1 MVEAVP
7 PRRTAMVPLA
17 ESVPA
22 PSTAR
27 TPLVSEE
34 NLTVEVAK
42 RVPRKGEEEALKV
55 CSVPDEVIAKGPL
68 AVKVCVLPV
77 NPPREVMPVPLVA
90 PIQVPLGKQTF
101 PVPLS

>member
-1 MVEAVP
+1 MLAKAVRERIRPVASIAPAVVVPVPTPKP
-7 PRRTAMVPLA
+7 PLTNT
-17 ESVPA
+17 E
-22 PSTAR
+22 
-27 TPLVSEE
+27 LVAVM
-34 NLTVEVAK
+34 LPK
-42 RVPRKGEEEALKV
+42 YGEEEALKV
-55 CSVPDEVIAKGPL
+55 CSVPAEVIAKGPL